1 MLEIDWVTIIW
12 EIVNFVIISIALY
25 FLVFKPIVKRSAARA
40 IQKARLIDEIN
51 RDRELA
57 ATNLAE
63 INTRLANLDQEILS
77 ITDEAYEQNKVLQA
91 ELLDATRDEAQQ
103 ILQDALLE
111 VRKEQSVDMQK
122 HQNDLVDIILNISSQ
137 SLKKVTPKAVHNAM
151 IDELT
156 KRIWDLGR
164 TQMKQ
169 VQSIR
174 ESLFERQPE
183 AFVTTAFELT
193 PEQELSLVRTFN
205 ALADNQVEIDV
216 EINEDLIAGIKVRL
230 GDMIIENSLASQLEQ
245 IREEMA
251 ESLDLASLEHNG

>member
-40 IQKARLIDEIN
+40 IQKARLMDEID

-57 ATNLAE
+57 ASRLAE
-63 INTRLANLDQEILS
+63 IDNRLADLDQEIME
-77 ITDEAYEQNKVLQA
+77 ITDEAYEKNKVLQA
-91 ELLDATRDEAQQ
+91 ELLDATREEAQQ

-122 HQNDLVDIILNISSQ
+122 HQNELVDIVLQISSQ
-137 SLKKVTPKAVHNAM
+137 SLKKVTPIAVHNSM
-151 IDELT
+151 IEELT
-156 KRIWDLGR
+156 KRIWDLGK

-183 AFVTTAFELT
+183 AFVSSAHPLT
-193 PEQELSLVRTFN
+193 PEQEVNLMRTFN
-205 ALADNQVEIDV
+205 ALADNQVEINID
-216 EINEDLIAGIKVRL
+216 INEDLISGIKVRL
-230 GDMIIENSLASQLEQ
+230 GDMIFENSLAAQLGQ
-245 IREEMA
+245 IREEIA
-251 ESLDLASLEHNG
+251 ESLELANLDHDK

>member
-12 EIVNFVIISIALY
+12 EIVNFIIISIALY

-40 IQKARLIDEIN
+40 VQKARQIDEIN

-63 INTRLANLDQEILS
+63 INTRLADLDQEILT

-91 ELLDATRDEAQQ
+91 ELLEATREEAQQ

-122 HQNDLVDIILNISSQ
+122 HQNELVDVILNISKQ
-137 SLKKVTPKAVHNAM
+137 SLRKVTPIGVHNSM

-156 KRIWDLGR
+156 KRIWDLGK

-183 AFVTTAFELT
+183 AFVTTAFALT
-193 PEQELSLVRTFN
+193 HEQELNLVRTFN
-205 ALADNQVEIDV
+205 ALADSQVEINVDV
-216 EINEDLIAGIKVRL
+216 NEDLIAGIKVRM

-245 IREEMA
+245 IREEIA
-251 ESLDLASLEHNG
+251 ESLDLASLDHDG